1 MTMENMVKRLQNIIR
16 QDSGIDG
23 SAQLISQLVWM
34 IFLKLYDAKLMYW
47 EEEADFESKLPEHLN
62 WSEWALDEDAS
73 GVKGK
78 GITGDELITFINT
91 ELLPTIKEI
100 KVGENSDKRDVLL
113 NAVFVDSY
121 NYMKDGTLLRMV
133 INVLNEVDFTNQE
146 ETHAFNDVYES
157 LLKGLQASGTHGEF
171 YTPRALTDFVVEMTK
186 PQLGEKVA
194 DFACG
199 TGGMLISALE
209 ELDKQVDTVEK
220 KTVLQ
225 NSIYGQELKPLPYLL
240 ATTNLMFHDIEVPN
254 ILRGNSL
261 ASDVR
266 YPEQKMDVLV
276 MNPPYGASS
285 SADNK
290 LSVPLDMQGSELSDL
305 FIVKMM
311 YALNEGGRVGVI
323 LPDGFL
329 FGTDNAK
336 VNIKKK
342 LLNEF
347 NLHTIIRLP
356 AGVFAPY
363 TSITTN
369 ILFFDKTTPT
379 EDVWYYEHK
388 VGNGGKTYTK
398 TKQIRSQHFEPERA
412 WWENREENDS
422 AFKVSK
428 EDIIKNNYNLDFKR
442 SQVVEEV
449 RRDVHEII
457 GSMTASL
464 MKQMKALD
472 ELRGLI

>member
-1 MTMENMVKRLQNIIR
+1 MMENMVKRLQDVIR

-34 IFLKLYDAKLMYW
+34 IFLKLYDSKLMYW
-47 EEEADFESKLPEHLN
+47 EIEGFESKLPPELN
-62 WSEWALDEDAS
+62 WSEWADDVDS
-73 GVKGK
+73 NGVAGK
-78 GITGDELITFINT
+78 GMTGDELIQFIN
-91 ELLPTIKEI
+91 ENLLPTIKNLQ
-100 KVGENSDKRDVLL
+100 VGEHSDKRDILL
-113 NAVFVDSY
+113 HEVFVDSY
-121 NYMKDGTLLRMV
+121 NYMKSGQLLRKV
-133 INVLNEVDFTNQE
+133 INVLNETDFTNQS

-157 LLKGLQASGTHGEF
+157 LLKGLQSSGTHGEF
-171 YTPRALTDFVVEMTK
+171 YTPRALTDFVVEMTQPK
-186 PQLGEKVA
+186 LGDKVA

-220 KTVLQ
+220 RIVLQ

-254 ILRGNSL
+254 IIRGNSL
-261 ASDVR
+261 ADDVR
-266 YPEQKMDVLV
+266 YPKEKMDVLV

-285 SADNK
+285 SPENK
-290 LSVPLDMQGSELSDL
+290 KSVPLDLQGSELSDL
-305 FIVKMM
+305 FMVKMM

-347 NLHTIIRLP
+347 NLHTIVRLP

-369 ILFFDKTTPT
+369 ILFFDKTQPT
-379 EDVWYYEHK
+379 EDVWFYEHQ
-388 VGNGGKTYTK
+388 VGNGSKTYSK
-398 TKQIRSQHFEPERA
+398 TKQIRNEHFEPERA
-412 WWENREENDS
+412 WWDS
-422 AFKVSK
+422 RTETDFAFKVSK
-428 EDIIKNNYNLDFKR
+428 EEIEKNGYNLDFKR
-442 SQVVEEV
+442 SAVIEET
-449 RRDVHEII
+449 RRDVHEI
-457 GSMTASL
+457 MVNMNASL
-464 MKQMKALD
+464 MRQMQALE

>member
-16 QDSGIDG
+16 QDGGIDG

-34 IFLKLYDAKLMYW
+34 VFLKMYDAKMEKW
-47 EEEADFESKLPEHLN
+47 ERDGFEPM
-62 WSEWALDEDAS
+62 LDERFLWTNWATDEDEN
-73 GVKGK
+73 GVAGR
-78 GITGDELITFINT
+78 GMTGDELIQFVND
-91 ELLPTIKEI
+91 ELFPAIKSMEI
-100 KVGENSDKRDVLL
+100 SPATDQRDALL
-113 NAVFVDSY
+113 YNVFEDSY
-121 NYMKDGTLLRMV
+121 NYMKDGTLLRQV
-133 INVLNEVDFTNQE
+133 INILEEADFSSVE
-146 ETHAFNDVYES
+146 DTHKFNDVYES
-157 LLKGLQASGTHGEF
+157 LLKGLQSSGTHGEF

-186 PQLGEKVA
+186 PKLGDKIA

-199 TGGMLISALE
+199 TGGMLVSALE
-209 ELDKQVDTVEK
+209 RLNDYVETNEDKQIMR
-220 KTVLQ
+220 

-240 ATTNLMFHDIEVPN
+240 ATTNLMFHDIEIPN
-254 ILRGNSL
+254 VKRGNSL
-261 ASDVR
+261 KDDVR
-266 YPEQKMDVLV
+266 YPKEKMDVLV

-290 LSVPLDMQGSELSDL
+290 AAVPLHMQGSELSDL
-305 FIVKMM
+305 FMVKMM

-342 LLNEF
+342 LLEEF
-347 NLHTIIRLP
+347 NLHTIVRLP

-379 EDVWYYEHK
+379 EEVWFYEHE
-388 VGNGGKTYTK
+388 VGTGGKTYTK
-398 TKQIRSQHFEPERA
+398 TKQIRSEHFKPERD
-412 WWENREENDS
+412 WWENRVENDR

-449 RRDVHEII
+449 RRDVNEILN
-457 GSMTASL
+457 SMTDSL

>member
-34 IFLKLYDAKLMYW
+34 IFLKLYDSKLMYW
-47 EEEADFESKLPEHLN
+47 EEEGFESKLPQNLN
-62 WSEWALDEDAS
+62 WSEWAVDEDEE

-78 GITGDELITFINT
+78 GLTGKALVDFVNAELI
-91 ELLPTIKEI
+91 PTIKDI
-100 KVGENSDKRDVLL
+100 KVGDNSDKRDILL
-113 NAVFVDSY
+113 HEVFVDSY

-133 INVLNEVDFTNQE
+133 INVLNEVDFTNQD

-157 LLKGLQASGTHGEF
+157 LLKGLQSSGTHGEF
-171 YTPRALTDFVVEMTK
+171 YTPRALTDFVVEMTNPK
-186 PQLGEKVA
+186 LGDKVA

-199 TGGMLISALE
+199 TGGMLISAIDK
-209 ELDKQVDTVEK
+209 LDKYADTVEK

-240 ATTNLMFHDIEVPN
+240 ATTNMMFHDIEVPN
-254 ILRGNSL
+254 IIRGNSL
-261 ASDVR
+261 ATDVR
-266 YPEQKMDVLV
+266 YPKQKMDVLV

-285 SADNK
+285 SDANK
-290 LSVPLDMQGSELSDL
+290 NAVPKNLQGSELSDL
-305 FIVKMM
+305 FMVKMM

-342 LLNEF
+342 LLDEF
-347 NLHTIIRLP
+347 NLHTIVRLP

-379 EDVWYYEHK
+379 EEVWFYEHE
-388 VGNGGKTYTK
+388 VGTGGKTYTK
-398 TKQIRSQHFEPERA
+398 TKQIRSEHLQPERE
-412 WWENREENDS
+412 WWNNREENDR
-422 AFKVSK
+422 AFKVTK

-449 RRDVHEII
+449 RRDVTEILN
-457 GSMTASL
+457 SMTDSL